1 MREQTNPY
9 QVPPYIFWHEPVAYH
24 QDRKCVFHRAT
35 KQRLKALADHCGWS
49 KATYDVRSIMG
60 GIAVS
65 GEVILHHD
73 QVYICVSQELGRDCG
88 ILFRSCNGRQDYSG
102 GTNSFAPLDLLDD
115 IPALAGRIARLVLPS
130 SAEVSHERR
139 ARPS

>member
-9 QVPPYIFWHEPVAYH
+9 QVPPYIFWDEPVAYH
-24 QDRKCVFHRAT
+24 QDRKSVFHRAA
-35 KQRLKALADHCGWS
+35 KQRLKALADHCSWA

-73 QVYICVSQELGRDCG
+73 QVYICVSQELGRECG
-88 ILFRSCNGRQDYSG
+88 ILFRSCNGRSDYAG
-102 GTNSFAPLDLLDD
+102 GRNNFAPITLIDD
-115 IPALAGRIARLVLPS
+115 PAALAERLLKAVPS
-130 SAEVSHERR
+130 LERGG
-139 ARPS
+139 AK